1 MDTPL
6 SIHSFP
12 RAIIHLDGDA
22 FFASCEQSRN
32 PALKG
37 KPVVTGKERGIA
49 SSMSYEAKRRGV
61 VRGMRLRDI
70 LRVCPDAIIMSSDY
84 EYYSLISK
92 RFLSIVRRYT
102 PEVEEYSIDECFA
115 DITGMRRPLRMS
127 YEQII
132 AAIQKD
138 IEHELGL
145 TFSGG
150 LGPNKVIAKIAS
162 KWKKPSGTTV
172 IPAKDIHRYLEQL
185 SIERIW
191 GIGAN
196 TSAYLQKYGIGN
208 ALQFARCSEQWVG
221 ARLSK
226 PFYDIWCELNG
237 QSVLAI
243 DTTEKQSQSSI
254 QRVRTFT
261 PPSRDPYF
269 ILSQLSKNVEHACM
283 KARSLNLEACR
294 IALFLRTQD
303 FHHIGTEVD
312 LPHQSAFPHEIMKH
326 CQEAFEKIFNVRNEY
341 RASGIILSKLSTVN
355 QSQLDLFGR
364 HVKAAQMT
372 RLYEHIDHA
381 RQQHGRYSIFL
392 GSSFRAQK
400 ALENDYTYDNAG
412 RMHAERIGIPVLIP
426 SAAEAL

>member
-12 RAIIHLDGDA
+12 RAIVHLDGDA
-22 FFASCEQSRN
+22 FFAACEQSRD

-37 KPVVTGKERGIA
+37 RPVVTGKERGIA
-49 SSMSYEAKRRGV
+49 SSMSYEAKRLGV

-70 LRVCPDAIIMSSDY
+70 LRICPNAIIMESDY

-92 RFLSIVRRYT
+92 RFASIVQRYT
-102 PEVEEYSIDECFA
+102 PDVEEYSIDECFA
-115 DITGMRRPLRMS
+115 DITGMRRPLHMS
-127 YEQII
+127 YEQIV
-132 AAIQKD
+132 ARMQKD

-145 TFSGG
+145 TFSAG
-150 LGPNKVIAKIAS
+150 LGPNKVIAKIGS
-162 KWKKPSGTTV
+162 KWKKPSGTTI

-185 SIERIW
+185 PIERVW
-191 GIGAN
+191 GIGPN
-196 TSAYLQKYGIGN
+196 TSAYLNKYGITN

-243 DTTEKQSQSSI
+243 DTTAKQPQSSI
-254 QRVRTFT
+254 QKVKTFT
-261 PPSRDPYF
+261 PPSRDPHF
-269 ILSQLSKNVEHACM
+269 IFSQLSKNIEHACM
-283 KARSLNLEACR
+283 RARTYSLEAHR

-303 FHHIGTEVD
+303 FHHVGTEIE
-312 LPHQSAFPHEIMKH
+312 LPFKSAFPHELLKY
-326 CQEAFEKIFNVRNEY
+326 CQDGFKKIFNARHEY
-341 RASGIILSKLSTVN
+341 RASGIILSKLSPAG

-364 HVKAAQMT
+364 HTKAAHMT

-381 RQQHGRYSIFL
+381 EQKHGRHTVFL
-392 GSSFRAQK
+392 GSSFQAQK
-400 ALENDYTYDNAG
+400 ASEYEYVRNASQSAHG
-412 RMHAERIGIPVLIP
+412 KHIGIPLLMASI
-426 SAAEAL
+426 ADA

>member
-22 FFASCEQSRN
+22 FFAACEQSRN

-132 AAIQKD
+132 AAMQKD

-145 TFSGG
+145 TFSAG

-191 GIGAN
+191 GIGVN
-196 TSAYLQKYGIGN
+196 TSAYLQKYGISN

-261 PPSRDPYF
+261 PPSRDPHF
-269 ILSQLSKNVEHACM
+269 ILSQLSKNIEHACM
-283 KARSLNLEACR
+283 KARALNLEACR

-303 FHHIGTEVD
+303 FHHIGTEID
-312 LPHQSAFPHEIMKH
+312 LPHQSAFPHEIMKY
-326 CQEAFEKIFNVRNEY
+326 CQEAFEKIFNARNEY
-341 RASGIILSKLSTVN
+341 RASGIILSKLSLAS

-364 HVKAAQMT
+364 HAKAARMT
-372 RLYEHIDHA
+372 HLYEHIDHT
-381 RQQHGRYSIFL
+381 QEQYGRYSIFL

-400 ALENDYTYDNAG
+400 ALDNDYVHDNTQ
-412 RMHAERIGIPVLIP
+412 RMQQGRIGIPMLMPSVAEVL
-426 SAAEAL
+426 